1 MSEAVYIADD
11 LDFSLKRYLS
21 YSVLFHIFLVALIF
35 VGAWLQHSGN
45 TWGGIG
51 GGETGVK
58 VNLVA
63 ASAGIPMPPE
73 INPTES
79 QVVDPTKGLN
89 VEEPKPPPPPE
100 PKNETVIPKFEKE
113 KPLPPSKKSKVFEN
127 KKPPPENAVP
137 YGKGGQM
144 NIPSGYANAP
154 GPLNGGVAVQG
165 QGGGDFASRYGWYI
179 EAVRRAV
186 NQNWMQNT
194 IDPNVRAARRAK
206 TTCTFTINRDGT
218 VKNIRI
224 SESSGN
230 RSMDDSASRALLS
243 IEHFPPLPADYSGRY
258 VDVTFDFDLSMA
270 Q

>member
-1 MSEAVYIADD
+1 MSFAATSED
-11 LDFSLKRYLS
+11 LSLKPYFY
-21 YSVLFHIFLVALIF
+21 YSVYFHVALSAMLLLGVWIQRT
-35 VGAWLQHSGN
+35 GDP
-45 TWGGIG
+45 WGGIG
-51 GGETGVK
+51 GGDTGVK

-63 ASAGIPMPPE
+63 SAGIPMPPT

-89 VEEPKPPPPPE
+89 LEQPKPKPPEPP
-100 PKNETVIPKFEKE
+100 KDTTNIPKFDKE
-113 KPLPPSKKSKVFEN
+113 KPLPPSKKSKVFEP
-127 KKPPPENAVP
+127 KTPPPPNAVN

-144 NIPSGYANAP
+144 NVPTGYSTEP

-194 IDPNVRAARRAK
+194 IDPGVRAARRAK
-206 TTCTFTINRDGT
+206 TTMTFTINRDGS

-230 RSMDDSASRALLS
+230 RSMDDSAQRALLS
-243 IEHFPPLPADYSGRY
+243 IDHFPALPADYSGRY
-258 VDVTFDFDLSMA
+258 VDVTFDFDLSLA
-270 Q
+270 R

>member
-1 MSEAVYIADD
+1 MTSYAATSDD
-11 LDFSLKRYLS
+11 LSLKRYFS
-21 YSVLFHIFLVALIF
+21 YSVFFHISLTVLLLI
-35 VGAWLQHSGN
+35 GIWLERSGDP
-45 TWGGIG
+45 WGGIG
-51 GGETGVK
+51 GGESGVK

-63 ASAGIPMPPE
+63 NAGIPMPPT

-89 VEEPKPPPPPE
+89 VEEPKPKPPE
-100 PKNETVIPKFEKE
+100 PPKDTTNIPKFNKE

-127 KKPPPENAVP
+127 KSPRPENAIP

-144 NIPSGYANAP
+144 NVPTGYSDQP

-186 NQNWMQNT
+186 NQNWLQNT
-194 IDPNVRAARRAK
+194 IDPGVRASRRAK
-206 TTCTFTINRDGT
+206 TTMTFTINRDGT
-218 VKNIRI
+218 IKNIRV

-230 RSMDDSASRALLS
+230 RSMDDSAQRALLS
-243 IEHFPPLPADYSGRY
+243 IDKFPALPADYSGRY
-258 VDVTFDFDLSMA
+258 VDVTFDFDLSMTR
-270 Q
+270 